1 MHGTIID
8 ALLTLP
14 RRRHARNG
22 TYKTV
27 STRAG
32 DLAYLDTGGEKPTIL
47 MTPDAPCVI
56 AHHEELIEELRSDFR
71 VVCFEMPGSGL
82 SFPRAGYSFTV
93 AESADAVIELMD
105 GLKIETAILNFTC
118 ANALHALNLSARFPD
133 RVSHLALGQIPSVAG
148 MRAWTNA
155 NIPKPLQWPFLG
167 QMIGRMAV
175 GKLSDN
181 WFSVSLPRPS
191 EHRETF
197 NKLSRASLANGGC
210 FCLASIVQGA
220 KRSPDDH
227 MLGATQPTLMVYGNK
242 DFSHR
247 HSNFDQLVDT
257 VPQAGIVEFPE
268 CGHFPNLEQ
277 PQRFAQHVREFVM
290 S

>member
-8 ALLTLP
+8 TLLTLP
-14 RRRHARNG
+14 RRRYARNG
-22 TYKTV
+22 KYNTE

-32 DLAYLDTGGEKPTIL
+32 DLAYIDTGGEKPTLL

-56 AHHEELIEELRSDFR
+56 AHHEELIEELSRDFR

-93 AESADAVIELMD
+93 AESADAVIEFMN
-105 GLKIETAILNFTC
+105 GLKLEKVIVNFNC

-133 RVSHLALGQIPSVAG
+133 RVSHLALGQIPSIAG
-148 MRAWTNA
+148 MRAWTGA
-155 NIPKPLQWPFLG
+155 NIPKPLRMPYLG
-167 QMIGRMAV
+167 QLIGRMAV

-191 EHRETF
+191 DHREKF
-197 NKLSRASLANGGC
+197 NRLSRASLSAGGC

-220 KRSPDDH
+220 ARSPDDH
-227 MLGATQPTLMVYGNK
+227 MLGATHPTMMIYGDK

-247 HSNFDQLVDT
+247 HSNFDQIVDT
-257 VPQAGIVEFPE
+257 VPHAGIVAFPG

-277 PQRFAQHVREFVM
+277 PQRFAQHIREFAL